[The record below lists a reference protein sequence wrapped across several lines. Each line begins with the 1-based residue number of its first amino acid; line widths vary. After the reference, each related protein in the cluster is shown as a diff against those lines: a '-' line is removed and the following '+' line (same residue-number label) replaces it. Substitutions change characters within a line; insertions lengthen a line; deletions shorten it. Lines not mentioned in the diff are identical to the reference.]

1 MDPALLIAS
10 AVIIIALF
18 ITIRYAAKCYM
29 RPFRRCR
36 ACHGKGHKP
45 NRIGRGTRDCRRCR
59 ATGLRLRIGRHLWN
73 HLRALHR
80 DTTR

>member
-1 MDPALLIAS
+1 MIAT
-10 AVIIIALF
+10 ALF
-18 ITIRYAAKCYM
+18 VTVRYAAECYI

-36 ACHGKGHKP
+36 SCQGKRRKP
-45 NRIGRGTRDCRRCR
+45 NRIGRGMHDCRRCH

-80 DTTR
+80 DSR